1 MNEKAKEEDKI
12 VNLLSFASR
21 MGKLI
26 YGKERLERYL
36 NGKGER
42 WLFLASDCSSNTQ
55 TYWEKKCQ
63 SMRCELFVFS
73 NLTKKGLAKR
83 LGKKE
88 LSVVSTSN
96 TDIINGIRN
105 LLESR

>member
-1 MNEKAKEEDKI
+1 MNEKPNKEEKI

-21 MGKLI
+21 MGKLL

-42 WLFLASDCSSNTQ
+42 WLFMASDCSLNTQ
-55 TYWEKKCQ
+55 SFWEKKC
-63 SMRCELFVFS
+63 SAVGCELFVFS
-73 NLTKKGLAKR
+73 NLTKRVLAKR

-88 LSVVSTSN
+88 LSAVSTTN
-96 TDIINGIRN
+96 TDIINGIKK
-105 LLESR
+105 LLESH